1 MPPEILILK
10 KIKPKP
16 RSRYQRQGADDLF
29 EYQEGLWFTL
39 EELEQEKR
47 RPKGAGKL
55 LANRSIRAW
64 ATTIAILFLLIG
76 IGNISESAERLVVV
90 ILFFWIIA

>member
-1 MPPEILILK
+1 MPPEILILQ

-16 RSRYQRQGADDLF
+16 RSRYQRRGADDLF
-29 EYQEGLWFTL
+29 EYEEGLWLTL

-55 LANRSIRAW
+55 FANRSIRAW

-76 IGNISESAERLVVV
+76 IGNISESAERLVVA